1 MSTKDPFTIF
11 ADELTLLRNDI
22 RKLQRSSLNRDEAKA
37 LTDLIGEYL
46 QGFINIAEGFD
57 EAVEQRLALTKSQI
71 ITETTI
77 AAKAAATNAIQT
89 SHTEIMS
96 AARIYSQNAGEARR
110 EAWRYFEKL
119 DPEKNLARFYSLT
132 ILPNLFGEWSLQR
145 EWGRI
150 GRNGQMR
157 VAFFPSHS
165 QALQAFHQIKTAKIK
180 RGYQVIPQQLSLF

>member
-1 MSTKDPFTIF
+1 LS
-11 ADELTLLRNDI
+11 
-22 RKLQRSSLNRDEAKA
+22 
-37 LTDLIGEYL
+37 L
-46 QGFINIAEGFD
+46 QGRGGGHHALDKNARVGFD
-57 EAVEQRLALTKSQI
+57 
-71 ITETTI
+71 
-77 AAKAAATNAIQT
+77 AAMN
-89 SHTEIMS
+89 S
-96 AARIYSQNAGEARR
+96 
-110 EAWRYFEKL
+110 YFEKL